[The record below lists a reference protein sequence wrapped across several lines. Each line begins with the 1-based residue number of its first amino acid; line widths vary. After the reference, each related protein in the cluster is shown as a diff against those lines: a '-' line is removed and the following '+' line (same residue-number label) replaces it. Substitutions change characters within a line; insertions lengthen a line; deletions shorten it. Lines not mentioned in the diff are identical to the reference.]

1 MRHGPYTVTFIWLF
15 YAPTCKGVY
24 VHEKAL
30 MSNLNQNTTNKAVV
44 VKLDIQ
50 ARPVVFKEK
59 KVTQITTS

>member
-44 VKLDIQ
+44 VKLDI
-50 ARPVVFKEK
+50 
-59 KVTQITTS
+59 